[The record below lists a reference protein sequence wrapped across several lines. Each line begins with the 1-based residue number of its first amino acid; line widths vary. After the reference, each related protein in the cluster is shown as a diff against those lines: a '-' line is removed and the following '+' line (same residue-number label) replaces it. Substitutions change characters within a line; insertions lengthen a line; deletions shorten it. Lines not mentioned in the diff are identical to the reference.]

1 VREVCQG
8 GRAFVVA
15 GAGLQAGPLLE
26 QGAVEA
32 FDLAVGLRPV
42 DARAIAGCAEVG
54 QCLPPGEALA
64 VGPGMVGQ
72 RPFDAQ
78 DAVGGEEGRRPSQE
92 AGANG
97 GLLVAVYFAA
107 GEACA
112 GWGIRPRFLTS
123 TWSSPPGRSRS

>member
-1 VREVCQG
+1 VREVCPG

-15 GAGLQAGPLLE
+15 GVGLQAARSE

-32 FDLAVGLRPV
+32 FGLAVGLRPV
-42 DARAIAGCAEVG
+42 DARARAGCAEVG

-92 AGANG
+92 AGAGG
-97 GLLVAVYFAA
+97 GLLVAVYF
-107 GEACA
+107 
-112 GWGIRPRFLTS
+112 L
-123 TWSSPPGRSRS
+123 